1 MPHNF
6 SWVFEGRLA
15 GMGRPG
21 CGLELAGQMLPHE
34 RRFLAWLNSSES
46 LSTDRMRLAKTIGL
60 RLSDKLQLERRMLEM
75 YKKFRDVWP
84 LLELYR
90 EAFGEGG
97 EPVDRFAL
105 NKKQVQADLAFV
117 QKQGVDTLV
126 TLTERPLDE
135 EVLAPFEFEVLHLPV
150 PDKKAPADE
159 QVDQFLDFVDEKL
172 LNGRCVLAH
181 CLGGYGRTGT
191 MLACYLVHCGVPAQE
206 AIVGIREKRPQS
218 IENEEQEQAVFDLE
232 ERSG

>member
-60 RLSDKLQLERRMLEM
+60 RLSDKLQVERRMLEM

-90 EAFGEGG
+90 EGFGG
-97 EPVDRFAL
+97 PV
-105 NKKQVQADLAFV
+105 
-117 QKQGVDTLV
+117 
-126 TLTERPLDE
+126 
-135 EVLAPFEFEVLHLPV
+135 
-150 PDKKAPADE
+150 
-159 QVDQFLDFVDEKL
+159 
-172 LNGRCVLAH
+172 CV
-181 CLGGYGRTGT
+181 
-191 MLACYLVHCGVPAQE
+191 
-206 AIVGIREKRPQS
+206 K
-218 IENEEQEQAVFDLE
+218 
-232 ERSG
+232 